1 MNINMFHDGM
11 ASLTRLFYEGGSTF
25 MAIVYMMWIIV
36 FILAIRFIILYRGK
50 KNPQKL
56 KRTNESI
63 LFFGSLAFLIGISGQ
78 MVGLITAFDIIQ
90 AKGSEGIS
98 PNYLAG
104 GLKVSFIVP
113 FFGMALLIL
122 SAILWFVFRNLKKYP
137 SQNGAINQ

>member
-1 MNINMFHDGM
+1 MNMFHDGI
-11 ASLTRLFYEGGSTF
+11 ASLTRLFYEGGPAF
-25 MAIVYMMWIIV
+25 MALVYLLWLTVIV
-36 FILAIRFIILYRGK
+36 LAVRFVILYRSN

-56 KRTNESI
+56 KKTNESI

-78 MVGLITAFDIIQ
+78 MVGLIAAFDIIQ
-90 AKGSEGIS
+90 SKGSESIN

-113 FFGMALLIL
+113 FFGMVLLIL
-122 SAILWFVFRNLKKYP
+122 SAILWFVFRNMKKYP